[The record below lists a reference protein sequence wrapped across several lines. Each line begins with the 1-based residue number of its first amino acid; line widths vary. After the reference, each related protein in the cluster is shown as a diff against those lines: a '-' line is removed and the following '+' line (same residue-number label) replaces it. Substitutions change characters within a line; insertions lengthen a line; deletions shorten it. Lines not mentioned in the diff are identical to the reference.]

1 MANLKLFHVNKIY
14 DGGVHAVK
22 DFCLD
27 IEDKE
32 FVVFVGPSGCGKSTV
47 LRMIAGLEKISSGD
61 LYIGGRYVNAL
72 PPKER
77 NISMVFQSYA
87 LFPNMSVYDNISYGL
102 RMHGED
108 KEVIREKVTAAADML
123 NLTDYLYR
131 KPSQISGGQRQ
142 RVALGRAIVRQP
154 DVFLLDEPLSN
165 LDAKLRNKMRNELL
179 ALHRNLGATFIY
191 VTHDQVEAMTMG
203 DKIVAMRDGTIM
215 QVGSPITLY
224 NHPDN
229 MFVAGFIGTPQMNF
243 WQGTVSCDGGRITIK
258 TALGDFPLTEELEL
272 RFNEDARAEGKRVV
286 IGLRPEDLHVN
297 RNKPTDIEIAA
308 DVNVVENFCSYN
320 IFYGEANGE
329 QIVGQDT
336 YAMDLKGKRAGLYV
350 DINRIHLFD
359 AETERS
365 ILPIYAQRRT
375 VTARKNGTVLSLLGS
390 EIELPA
396 WQASVL
402 DDGEIRVCIPKDAVT
417 NSGNIPVH
425 CDKVIDTDGG
435 EVSLL
440 SFGSDRLYALGD
452 YSGVSSVGLDLS
464 RIDLIGSRRIDAVPE
479 SFSLKFRYEKQI
491 ETEEN
496 GTVVKHYCTVGNT
509 RMESFLEFNKKMYR
523 LGRGIF
529 RTEYK
534 LYVTPSNL
542 RSAAPDECFP
552 CIEGRVTNVLDYGN
566 KRYSCVSI
574 DGSDV
579 YVGEKLPL
587 GETVTLAVD
596 LDNARVS
603 EANSD
608 TILF

>member
-1 MANLKLFHVNKIY
+1 MANLKLFHINKIY

-22 DFCLD
+22 DFTLD
-27 IEDKE
+27 IADKE

-108 KEVIREKVTAAADML
+108 KEVIREKVTAAAEML

-165 LDAKLRNKMRNELL
+165 LDAKLRNKMRNELMT
-179 ALHRNLGATFIY
+179 LHRTLGATFIY

-215 QVGSPITLY
+215 QVGSPVTLY
-224 NHPDN
+224 NHPEN

-243 WQGTVSCDGGRITIK
+243 WNGEVSLENGLAIVTPLGRF
-258 TALGDFPLTEELEL
+258 ALTGELAL
-272 RFNEDARAEGKRVV
+272 RFNEDARQEGKRVV
-286 IGLRPEDLHVN
+286 IGLRPEDLHVS
-297 RNKPTDIEIAA
+297 RNKPSDVEIVA

-320 IFYGEANGE
+320 IFYGESNGVN
-329 QIVGQDT
+329 IVGQDV
-336 YAMDLKGKRAGLYV
+336 YAMDLKGTRATFYA
-350 DINRIHLFD
+350 DINRIHVFD

-365 ILPIYAQRRT
+365 VLPMYASSRT
-375 VTARKNGTVLSLLGS
+375 VSAKKSGNVLTLLGS
-390 EIELPA
+390 DIVLPD
-396 WQASVL
+396 WQARSVE
-402 DDGEIRVCIPKDAVT
+402 DGTVRVTIPTSAIT
-417 NSGNIPVH
+417 RGSIPTR
-425 CDKVIDTDGG
+425 CDKVIDTDDGP
-435 EVSLL
+435 VSLL
-440 SFGSDRLYALGD
+440 SFGGERLYAKGD
-452 YSGVSSVGLDLS
+452 LTSVSSVGLDLS
-464 RIDLIGSRRIDAVPE
+464 RLDIIGKNEIKAVPE
-479 SFSLKFRYEKQI
+479 TFTLNFTYEKQLW
-491 ETEEN
+491 TEDN
-496 GTVVKHYCTVGNT
+496 RTVAKHFCVIGDE
-509 RMESFLEFNKKMYR
+509 RMESYLEFNKKMYR
-523 LGRGIF
+523 LGRTIF

-534 LYVTPSNL
+534 LYLSPESL
-542 RSAAPDECFP
+542 RLAAEDECFP
-552 CIEGRVTNVLDYGN
+552 CISGCVTKVLDYGA
-566 KRYSCVSI
+566 RQYSVVSI
-574 DGSDV
+574 SGSDV
-579 YVGEKLPL
+579 YVAEALPL
-587 GETVTLAVD
+587 GEQVTLAVD

-603 EANSD
+603 EANSE